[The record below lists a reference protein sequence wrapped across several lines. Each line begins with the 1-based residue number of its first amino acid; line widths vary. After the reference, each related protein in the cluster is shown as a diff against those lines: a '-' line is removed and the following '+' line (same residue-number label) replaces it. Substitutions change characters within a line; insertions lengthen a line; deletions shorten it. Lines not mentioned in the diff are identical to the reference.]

1 MTLKRGALLFGIG
14 LGLSALLTACGGG
27 GGSGGTSAQEYQIT
41 LRADQQ
47 RLPVNIGSYPPS
59 AGVTA
64 PYTTTLYVNA
74 TTGGAPIPGGTD
86 VFACNLEAGLS
97 VGSLVYL
104 DGNHLDDKKNELH
117 FRSITLGAN
126 SGGNSFHF
134 HAGDEAGSARIRC
147 SVTDPRDGK
156 VKSATVDI
164 SVGNTVAPAAGMPA
178 SVNVQAESPTYLG
191 TRYNMN
197 SVRNNIAVQA
207 MVRDETNQ
215 WVADTTTPNL
225 YVYIQAGS
233 ASDGARLVS
242 GKQSG
247 TAIMTNTLNGIAN
260 FSLSSGADVGAIVL
274 AMVADRADNNVANG
288 IQDPVVQY
296 LLVPVWNGVP
306 QTPLTLAAQTISATC
321 NQRVS
326 YALTASGGVPPY
338 RWTASDLPQGLTLS
352 DNGLITGVP
361 ASLNGAN
368 NGSFPISVTVS
379 DSNYPVTS
387 PVTQNMTIT
396 VDAGDCKPLA
406 MTGGSFAAEKDQ
418 PFQFLL
424 SASGGT
430 APYKWKLLG
439 SAFGLSLGET
449 TGILSGSLSMPPSTY
464 NLVVE
469 VTDKDGIA
477 VKGTVTIKVS
487 DPSAAP
493 VTP

>member
-1 MTLKRGALLFGIG
+1 MKAFGYVLG
-14 LGLSALLTACGGG
+14 LGLAALVAGCGGG
-27 GGSGGTSAQEYQIT
+27 GGSGGESAQEYKIT
-41 LRADQQ
+41 LSADKQ
-47 RLPVNIGSYPPS
+47 RLPVNIASYPPGI
-59 AGVTA
+59 GVNA

-74 TTGGAPIPGGTD
+74 TAGGAPIPGGSE
-86 VFACNLEAGLS
+86 VFGCNLESGVS
-97 VGSLVYL
+97 VGSLAYL
-104 DGNHLDDKKNELH
+104 DGEHLDDDKNELL
-117 FRSITLGAN
+117 FRSVTLGAN

-134 HAGDEAGSARIRC
+134 HAGNEAGTARITC

-178 SVNVQAESPTYLG
+178 SVNVQADSPTYLG

-215 WVADTTTPNL
+215 WVADTATPNL

-233 ASDGARLVS
+233 ASDGARLMS

-260 FSLSSGADVGAIVL
+260 FSLSSGADVGTIVL

-288 IQDPVVQY
+288 IQDPIVQY

-361 ASLNGAN
+361 ALLNGAN
-368 NGSFPISVTVS
+368 SGSFPITVTVT
-379 DSNYPVTS
+379 DSNGTPA
-387 PVTQNMTIT
+387 TQNMTVT
-396 VDAGDCKPLA
+396 VDAGECKPLA
-406 MTGGSFAAEKDQ
+406 ITGGSFAAEKGQ

-439 SAFGLSLGET
+439 NAFGLSLGET

-487 DPSAAP
+487 DPSAAA